1 MLLFISIFIIFLL
14 LAAFR
19 AIAAHDQ
26 TQSFTRS
33 PVGIQLEA
41 IHLDQSESD
50 QIKHLKFNQIRLKPI
65 KKGPNKDFT
74 CPISVLGH
82 HHRLPTV
89 IKGNLPAFKLPML
102 PWPGRTN
109 YNNPDEKFG
118 GSHLE
123 PIKFDEMFVER
134 MID

>member
-1 MLLFISIFIIFLL
+1 MPKSYNVLLMLLFISIFIIFLL
-14 LAAFR
+14 LACCFQ
-19 AIAAHDQ
+19 AIATHDQ

-89 IKGNLPAFKLPML
+89 IKGNLPAFKLPKLLL
-102 PWPGRTN
+102 PLPGLVVQIIIIPLRN
-109 YNNPDEKFG
+109 
-118 GSHLE
+118 SVAV
-123 PIKFDEMFVER
+123 I
-134 MID
+134 